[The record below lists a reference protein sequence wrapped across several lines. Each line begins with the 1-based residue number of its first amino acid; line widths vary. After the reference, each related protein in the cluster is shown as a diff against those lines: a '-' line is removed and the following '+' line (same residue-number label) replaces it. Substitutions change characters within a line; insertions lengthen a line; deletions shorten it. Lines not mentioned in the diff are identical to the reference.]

1 MSSTAPS
8 PALNLVASLLEL
20 PIVSAGLQRAQSQGI
35 QWGRRLRLKN
45 PDGDADGLVEQ
56 AIQAAMWRT
65 AGTGA
70 LAGLGGVLTLPAGG
84 GDLLYFLYAEIELAA
99 AIFTLFGVELEA
111 EQHRPILMAAAM
123 GLGVNELLRL
133 LGSRLGEQAAKKL
146 LVNLSREAAQK
157 LQRLLGEKL
166 SLALAKRSW
175 LGLGRLLPVGG
186 AVVGGGLNALLMR
199 GAGEA
204 MRHTARRYSSLR
216 DETMAV
222 EEVYVLVIEEHPG

>member
-56 AIQAAMWRT
+56 AIQAAMLRT

-204 MRHTARRYSSLR
+204 MRHTARRYRSLR

>member
-1 MSSTAPS
+1 MSPTAPS
-8 PALNLVASLLEL
+8 PTLNLVASLLEL
-20 PIVSAGLQRAQSQGI
+20 PIVSAGLQRAQSEGI
-35 QWGRRLRLKN
+35 QWGRRLRLRN
-45 PDGDADGLVEQ
+45 PDGDADRLVEQ

-99 AIFTLFGVELEA
+99 AIITLFGVELEA

-146 LVNLSREAAQK
+146 LVNLSREAAQR

-204 MRHTARRYSSLR
+204 MRHTARHYRSFL
-216 DETMAV
+216 DETMEV

>member
-35 QWGRRLRLKN
+35 QWGRRLRLKD

-84 GDLLYFLYAEIELAA
+84 GVPA
-99 AIFTLFGVELEA
+99 VRV
-111 EQHRPILMAAAM
+111 QH
-123 GLGVNELLRL
+123 GDGDGQG
-133 LGSRLGEQAAKKL
+133 GSQ
-146 LVNLSREAAQK
+146 
-157 LQRLLGEKL
+157 
-166 SLALAKRSW
+166 
-175 LGLGRLLPVGG
+175 PVVP
-186 AVVGGGLNALLMR
+186 AHLH
-199 GAGEA
+199 E
-204 MRHTARRYSSLR
+204 
-216 DETMAV
+216 
-222 EEVYVLVIEEHPG
+222 

>member
-204 MRHTARRYSSLR
+204 MRHTARRYRSLL
-216 DETMAV
+216 DETMTV

>member
-1 MSSTAPS
+1 MSPTAPS
-8 PALNLVASLLEL
+8 PTLNLVASLLEL
-20 PIVSAGLQRAQSQGI
+20 PIVSAGLQRAQSEGI
-35 QWGRRLRLKN
+35 QWGRRLRLRN
-45 PDGDADGLVEQ
+45 PDGDADRLVEQ

-146 LVNLSREAAQK
+146 LVNLSREAAQR

-204 MRHTARRYSSLR
+204 MRHTARHYRSFL
-216 DETMAV
+216 DETMEV
-222 EEVYVLVIEEHPG
+222 EEVYVLVIKEHPG